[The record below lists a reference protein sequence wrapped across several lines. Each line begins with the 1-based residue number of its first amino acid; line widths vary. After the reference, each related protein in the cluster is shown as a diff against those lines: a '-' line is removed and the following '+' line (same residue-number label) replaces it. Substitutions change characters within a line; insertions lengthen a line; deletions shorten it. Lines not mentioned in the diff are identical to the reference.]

1 MLRQTRSGVS
11 RSKVPGTGPAFALAL
26 VLAALSQGHCSLCP
40 ARACKRTAPDGS
52 CSLAD
57 HKHFECR
64 ADRWQKHITSYP
76 NNWYSLSA
84 ANNWGV
90 NIPGPLPA
98 LEYITDHAPCCR
110 HCVWS
115 LGFPFAVPMVMAI
128 SPKQDTCEGTSGF
141 SLCYLDCTKFV
152 SDFSILDSDSS
163 QKINYTEF
171 RPYFADYFVAPANNY
186 KLYSGGALNVKPELS
201 RIDPLFVFSD
211 VDINQVHVSA
221 AAFCA
226 PCRRRGPGTDEG
238 VNARILLCPWKNGR
252 SSAIFGAPPTC
263 RRWAR
268 RKRQKMVAQ
277 WPKVR
282 SEDFSSTSRF
292 WRFGRLT

>member
-1 MLRQTRSGVS
+1 MGVS
-11 RSKVPGTGPAFALAL
+11 RSLSKMPGTARLAFALAL
-26 VLAALSQGHCSLCP
+26 VLAALSQGRCSLCP

-76 NNWYSLSA
+76 NEWYSLSA

-90 NIPGPLPA
+90 SIPGPLPA
-98 LEYITDHAPCCR
+98 VEYITDHAPCCR

-115 LGFPFAVPMVMAI
+115 LGFPLAVPMLMAI

-152 SDFSILDSDSS
+152 SDFAILDKDSS
-163 QKINYTEF
+163 LRLNYTEF

-186 KLYSGGALNVKPELS
+186 KLYSGGALSVKPEL
-201 RIDPLFVFSD
+201 
-211 VDINQVHVSA
+211 HVSA
-221 AAFCA
+221 AASSE
-226 PCRRRGPGTDEG
+226 PCRRRGRGTDVG
-238 VNARILLCPWKNGR
+238 VYARILLCLWKNGR

-277 WPKVR
+277 LPKVR
-282 SEDFSSTSRF
+282 
-292 WRFGRLT
+292 